1 MMSERAREYFKTY
14 PCTNEPRYFN
24 LFGYLFSVSWAKDCW
39 AWITDRETEKT
50 SYIHFGKVR
59 NMKGQTLYELVIW
72 RFLLMWGK

>member
-1 MMSERAREYFKTY
+1 MSERAREYFKTY

-24 LFGYLFSVSWAKDCW
+24 LFGYLFSVTWANDCW

>member
-1 MMSERAREYFKTY
+1 MSERAREYFKTY
-14 PCTNEPRYFN
+14 PCPNESRYFN
-24 LFGYLFSVSWAKDCW
+24 LFGYLFSVTWANDCW

>member
-1 MMSERAREYFKTY
+1 
-14 PCTNEPRYFN
+14 
-24 LFGYLFSVSWAKDCW
+24 LFSVTWANDCW